1 MINLFRGALLALT
14 LLVATPQLA
23 AAQLTD
29 IPGFDSVKAQIQAQ
43 LGKDLI
49 TLTEGVELTQDKM
62 KFYADHVDYYVSTN
76 RTVATGNVL
85 LIETD
90 HQIAADKADFNART
104 RVGTFYNARGFA
116 TIGAPQGREPATG
129 ASDPDVQFYGETL
142 EKTGEDTYIITDGGF
157 TSCVQA
163 NPRWEMTSGS
173 LKLRVDKYALL
184 RNMFLKVKGVPAIY
198 LPIMYYPLSKENRN
212 TGFLMPSYGSSTY
225 KGQTISNAFFWAIN
239 RSQDATFLHDW
250 FSKTGQAIAGEY
262 RYVSIAGTGNL
273 RTDFLNERPAT
284 FVGTD
289 GETTDQEGRRTFRA
303 NGNLSQSLGGSWYA
317 QARADYSSDLTV
329 DRLYDS
335 DIARA
340 SRRNRS
346 YGGSVSGTTKGLR
359 VTGTY
364 DRNEYFAENA
374 TSSLRGA
381 APRINISRPDRLLP
395 GLPVYASVN
404 AEYVRIEQKE
414 FKPDR
419 SLERDRSLGLDRVD
433 IVPAIRF
440 P

>member
-1 MINLFRGALLALT
+1 MINLFRGALLAVA

-76 RTVATGNVL
+76 RMVATGNVL

-104 RVGTFYNARGFA
+104 RIGTFYNARGFA
-116 TIGAPQGREPATG
+116 TLAPPPGAAPSTG

-142 EKTGEDTYIITDGGF
+142 EKTGADTYVITNGGF

-225 KGQTISNAFFWAIN
+225 KGQTISNAFFWAID
-239 RSQDATFLHDW
+239 RSQDATVMHDW
-250 FSKTGQAIAGEY
+250 FTRTGQGYGAEY
-262 RYVSIAGTGNL
+262 RYIAGPGSDGNL
-273 RTDFLNERPAT
+273 
-284 FVGTD
+284 
-289 GETTDQEGRRTFRA
+289 
-303 NGNLSQSLGGSWYA
+303 
-317 QARADYSSDLTV
+317 
-329 DRLYDS
+329 
-335 DIARA
+335 
-340 SRRNRS
+340 
-346 YGGSVSGTTKGLR
+346 K
-359 VTGTY
+359 
-364 DRNEYFAENA
+364 
-374 TSSLRGA
+374 
-381 APRINISRPDRLLP
+381 
-395 GLPVYASVN
+395 VY
-404 AEYVRIEQKE
+404 
-414 FKPDR
+414 
-419 SLERDRSLGLDRVD
+419 
-433 IVPAIRF
+433 RF
-440 P
+440 N